1 MKNKL
6 LLKGKRRSKR
16 KKLSWNAKHQHL
28 EVRPDV
34 EKKIWCWRFSL
45 QDVNTKMKSNNN
57 LYANEKI
64 DKIYF
69 DSSDLQSN
77 HCN

>member
-16 KKLSWNAKHQHL
+16 KICLGMLNINIWKSGTG
-28 EVRPDV
+28 RR
-34 EKKIWCWRFSL
+34 KKIWCWRFSA
-45 QDVNTKMKSNNN
+45 QDVNTKIESNNN
-57 LYANEKI
+57 LDANEQN
-64 DKIYF
+64 DKICF

>member
-6 LLKGKRRSKR
+6 LLKEKRRSKR
-16 KKLSWNAKHQHL
+16 KICLGMLNINIWKSG
-28 EVRPDV
+28 RT
-34 EKKIWCWRFSL
+34 EKKKNCCWRFSL

-57 LYANEKI
+57 LDANEEK
-64 DKIYF
+64 DKICF
-69 DSSDLQSN
+69 DSSVLQSN